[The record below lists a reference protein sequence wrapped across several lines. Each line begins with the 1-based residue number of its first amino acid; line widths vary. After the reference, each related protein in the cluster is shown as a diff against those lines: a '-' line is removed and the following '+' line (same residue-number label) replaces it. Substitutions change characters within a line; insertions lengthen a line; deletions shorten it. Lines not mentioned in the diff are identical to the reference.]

1 MKLTKSLFLAFA
13 GLGLFACSNEDV
25 TENNQFPEGNGVV
38 SVKIVT
44 PETLTKAMPGDP
56 SDGTT
61 GPVKV
66 VGDITIALDAGEG
79 GTTYTLKQQD
89 IASGATTVKFWNVKN
104 PTKVRV
110 YMNNAPTDGDY
121 SEVSILDLQ
130 SAPADIA
137 AYGEVVPT
145 LTDATE
151 SPQADTEGIKNKG
164 NEAEDAGKKYQMYTA
179 NVTMEIPVARLEVS
193 GIAHKEHIAPDET
206 CEYGTLTIDGIY
218 LDNVKATGTGTL
230 GDYKFTGDEAGSGA
244 DAILAYPILSTPE
257 GNNNFMNFDKVWPES
272 GKAYAFNF
280 YPGASAAENPVLK
293 IYFAQATGVDADHV
307 KSSPRYAMITKYVA
321 QGAGADGD
329 ALTLQAGKV
338 YRIQNAILDDKNI
351 IGDEGGNTY
360 YGVTVEVTEATWSV
374 ETIDGVWVEQ

>member
-44 PETLTKAMPGDP
+44 PETLTKAMPEDP
-56 SDGTT
+56 SAGTT
-61 GPVKV
+61 EPVKV
-66 VGDITIALDAGEG
+66 VGDITIALDASEG
-79 GTTYTLKQQD
+79 GTTYTLKQKD

-121 SEVSILDLQ
+121 SMVSILDLQ

-137 AYGEVVPT
+137 AYGEVAPS
-145 LTDATE
+145 LTSNTE
-151 SPQADTEGIKNKG
+151 SPVADTDAVKNAG
-164 NEAEDAGKKYQMYTA
+164 NKTEDAGKKYQMYEA
-179 NVTMEIPVARLEVS
+179 KVTMEIPVARLEVS
-193 GIAHKEHIAPDET
+193 GIAHKNHQSPET

-218 LDNVKATGTGTL
+218 LDNVKATEADDFN
-230 GDYKFTGDEAGSGA
+230 DYKFAGDQAGSGD
-244 DAILAYPILSTPE
+244 DAILAYSIPSD
-257 GNNNFMNFDKVWPES
+257 NDFMNFEKVWPEA

-280 YPGASAAENPVLK
+280 YPGASADQNPVLK
-293 IYFAQATGVDADHV
+293 IYFAQATGVDDNHV

-321 QGAGADGD
+321 KGTGADGE

>member
-44 PETLTKAMPGDP
+44 PETLTKAMPGEP
-56 SDGTT
+56 SAGTT

-66 VGDITIALDAGEG
+66 VGDITIALDAEEGEA
-79 GTTYTLKQQD
+79 TYLLTKQA
-89 IASGATTVKFWNVKN
+89 IAEGATTVKFWNVKN

-110 YMNNAPTDGDY
+110 YMNNAPTNGNY
-121 SEVSILDLQ
+121 SNVSILDLQ

-137 AYGEVVPT
+137 AYGEVTPT
-145 LTDATE
+145 LTSNTE
-151 SPQADTEGIKNKG
+151 SPVADSQTVKNEG

-193 GIAHKEHIAPDET
+193 GIAHKNHQSSET

-218 LDNVKATGTGTL
+218 LDNVKATEAGTL
-230 GDYKFTGDEAGSGA
+230 GDYKFTGDQAGSGS
-244 DAILAYPILSTPE
+244 DAILAYSIPSD
-257 GNNNFMNFDKVWPES
+257 NDYNNFMNFDKVWPES

-321 QGAGADGD
+321 S
-329 ALTLQAGKV
+329 
-338 YRIQNAILDDKNI
+338 
-351 IGDEGGNTY
+351 GN
-360 YGVTVEVTEATWSV
+360 WCNR
-374 ETIDGVWVEQ
+374 

>member
-13 GLGLFACSNEDV
+13 GLGLFACSNEEV
-25 TENNQFPEGNGVV
+25 AENNQFPEGNGVV

-44 PETLTKAMPGDP
+44 PETLTKAMPEDP
-56 SDGTT
+56 SAGTT
-61 GPVKV
+61 EPVKV
-66 VGDITIALDAGEG
+66 VGDITIALDAEEGEA
-79 GTTYTLKQQD
+79 TYLLTKQA
-89 IASGATTVKFWNVKN
+89 IADGATTVKFWNVKN

-110 YMNNAPTDGDY
+110 YMNNAPTNGNY
-121 SEVSILDLQ
+121 SNVSILDLQ

-137 AYGEVVPT
+137 AYGEVTPT
-145 LTDATE
+145 LTSNTE
-151 SPQADTEGIKNKG
+151 SPVADSQTVKNEG

-193 GIAHKEHIAPDET
+193 GIAHKNHQSPET

-218 LDNVKATGTGTL
+218 LDNVKATEAGTL
-230 GDYKFTGDEAGSGA
+230 GDYKFTGDQAGSGS
-244 DAILAYPILSTPE
+244 DAILAYSIPSD
-257 GNNNFMNFDKVWPES
+257 NDYNNFMNFDKVWPEA

-280 YPGASAAENPVLK
+280 YPGASADQNPVLK

-321 QGAGADGD
+321 SGTGANGE

>member
-13 GLGLFACSNEDV
+13 GLGLFACSNEEIA
-25 TENNQFPEGNGVV
+25 ENNQFPEGNGVV

-44 PETLTKAMPGDP
+44 PETLTKAMPKEAPDATT
-56 SDGTT
+56 TT
-61 GPVKV
+61 GSVKV
-66 VGDITIALDAGEG
+66 VGDITIELDADEG
-79 GTTYTLKQQD
+79 GATYTLKKED
-89 IASGATTVKFWNVKN
+89 IAGGATTVKFWNVKN

-110 YMNNAPTDGDY
+110 YMNGAPDDGDY
-121 SEVSILDLQ
+121 SAVSILDLQ
-130 SAPADIA
+130 SAPANIA
-137 AYGEVVPT
+137 AYGEVVPS
-145 LTDATE
+145 LTSATE
-151 SPQADTEGIKNKG
+151 SPAADNSTVKNEG

-193 GIAHKEHIAPDET
+193 GIAHKKPTASDET

-218 LDNVKATGTGTL
+218 LDNVKATGAGTL
-230 GDYKFTGDEAGSGA
+230 GDYKFTGDQAGSGA

-280 YPGASAAENPVLK
+280 YPGESVTQNPVLK

-321 QGAGADGD
+321 SGTEE

-338 YRIQNAILDDKNI
+338 YCITNAILDDKNI

-360 YGVTVEVTEATWSV
+360 YGVTVEVTEATWTV
-374 ETIDGVWVEQ
+374 ETIDGVWVEE

>member
-44 PETLTKAMPGDP
+44 PETLTKAMPGEP
-56 SDGTT
+56 SAGTT

-151 SPQADTEGIKNKG
+151 SPKADTEEIKNKG

-193 GIAHKEHIAPDET
+193 SIAHKNHQSPET

-218 LDNVKATGTGTL
+218 LDNIKATGTGTL
-230 GDYKFTGDEAGSGA
+230 GDYKFTGDQAGLGS
-244 DAILAYPILSTPE
+244 DAILAYSIPSTDDY
-257 GNNNFMNFDKVWPES
+257 NNFMDFAKVWPES

-280 YPGASAAENPVLK
+280 YPGASVAENPVLK
-293 IYFAQATGVDADHV
+293 IYFAQATGVDADYV

-321 QGAGADGD
+321 SGTGATGE

-338 YRIQNAILDDKNI
+338 YRITNAILDDKNI

-360 YGVTVEVTEATWSV
+360 YGVTVEVTEATWTV
-374 ETIDGVWVEQ
+374 QTIDGVWVEQ

>member
-1 MKLTKSLFLAFA
+1 MKLSKSLFLAFA
-13 GLGLFACSNEDV
+13 GLGLFACSNEEV
-25 TENNQFPEGNGVV
+25 AENNQFPEGNGVV

-44 PETLTKAMPGDP
+44 PETLTKAMPEEAP
-56 SDGTT
+56 DGTT
-61 GPVKV
+61 TGSVKV
-66 VGDITIALDAGEG
+66 VGDITIALDAEEGEA
-79 GTTYTLKQQD
+79 TYTLTQD
-89 IASGATTVKFWNVKN
+89 AIAGGATTVKFWNVKN

-137 AYGEVVPT
+137 AYGEVVPS
-145 LTDATE
+145 LTSDTE
-151 SPQADTEGIKNKG
+151 SPAADTEVIKNEG

-179 NVTMEIPVARLEVS
+179 NVTMKIPVARLEVS
-193 GIAHKEHIAPDET
+193 GIAHKKHTAPGET

-218 LDNVKATGTGTL
+218 LDNVKATGAGTFA
-230 GDYKFTGDEAGSGA
+230 DYKFKGDEAGSGA
-244 DAILAYPILSTPE
+244 DAILSYPILSTPE

-280 YPGASAAENPVLK
+280 YPGENAEQNPVLK
-293 IYFAQATGVDADHV
+293 IYFANAEEADGAEP

-321 QGAGADGD
+321 SGTEE

-338 YRIQNAILDDKNI
+338 YRITNAILDDKNI

>member
-13 GLGLFACSNEDV
+13 GLGLFACSNEEV

-44 PETLTKAMPGDP
+44 PETLTKAMPEDP
-56 SDGTT
+56 SAGTT

-66 VGDITIALDAGEG
+66 VGDITIALDAEEGEA
-79 GTTYTLKQQD
+79 TYLLTKQA
-89 IASGATTVKFWNVKN
+89 IAEGATTVKFWNVKN

-110 YMNNAPTDGDY
+110 YMNNAPTNGNY
-121 SEVSILDLQ
+121 SNVSILDLQ

-137 AYGEVVPT
+137 AYGEVTPT
-145 LTDATE
+145 LTSNTE
-151 SPQADTEGIKNKG
+151 SPVADSQTVKNEG
-164 NEAEDAGKKYQMYTA
+164 NEEGDAGKKYQMYTA

-193 GIAHKEHIAPDET
+193 GIAHKSHQSPET

-218 LDNVKATGTGTL
+218 LDNIKATGTGTL
-230 GDYKFTGDEAGSGA
+230 GDYKFAGDQAGSGS
-244 DAILAYPILSTPE
+244 DAILAYSIPSTDDY
-257 GNNNFMNFDKVWPES
+257 NNFMDFAKVWPES

-321 QGAGADGD
+321 SGTGANGE

>member
-13 GLGLFACSNEDV
+13 GLGLFACSNEEIA
-25 TENNQFPEGNGVV
+25 ENNQFPEGNGVV

-44 PETLTKAMPGDP
+44 PETLTKAMPEEAPDA
-56 SDGTT
+56 TIT

-66 VGDITIALDAGEG
+66 VGDITIELDADEG
-79 GTTYTLKQQD
+79 GATYTLKEED
-89 IASGATTVKFWNVKN
+89 IAGGATTVKFWNVKN

-110 YMNNAPTDGDY
+110 YMNGAPDDGDY
-121 SEVSILDLQ
+121 SAVSILDLQ
-130 SAPADIA
+130 SAPANIA
-137 AYGEVVPT
+137 AYGEVVPS
-145 LTDATE
+145 LTSATE
-151 SPQADTEGIKNKG
+151 SPAADNSTVKNEG

-193 GIAHKEHIAPDET
+193 GIAHKNHQSPET

-218 LDNVKATGTGTL
+218 LDNVKATGAGTL
-230 GDYKFTGDEAGSGA
+230 GDYKFTEDQAGSGA
-244 DAILAYPILSTPE
+244 DAILAYSISSSD
-257 GNNNFMNFDKVWPES
+257 NNFMDFNKVWPTA

-280 YPGASAAENPVLK
+280 YPGENAVQNPVLK
-293 IYFAQATGVDADHV
+293 IYFANAEEADGAEP

-321 QGAGADGD
+321 SGTGVDGE

-338 YRIQNAILDDKNI
+338 YRITNAILDDKNI

-360 YGVTVEVTEATWSV
+360 YGVTVEVTEATWTV
-374 ETIDGVWVEQ
+374 EIIDGVWVEE

>member
-13 GLGLFACSNEDV
+13 GLGLFACSNEEV
-25 TENNQFPEGNGVV
+25 AENNQFPEGNGVV

-44 PETLTKAMPGDP
+44 PETLTKAMPGEP
-56 SDGTT
+56 SAGTT

-66 VGDITIALDAGEG
+66 VGDITIALDATEG
-79 GTTYTLKQQD
+79 GTTHILTKD
-89 IASGATTVKFWNVKN
+89 EIKNGATTVKFWNVKN

-145 LTDATE
+145 LTSNTE
-151 SPQADTEGIKNKG
+151 SPVADTQTVKNEG

-193 GIAHKEHIAPDET
+193 GIAHKDHQSPET
-206 CEYGTLTIDGIY
+206 CEYKTLTIDGIY
-218 LDNVKATGTGTL
+218 LDNVKATGADDFN
-230 GDYKFTGDEAGSGA
+230 DYKFAGDQAGSGS
-244 DAILAYPILSTPE
+244 DAILVYPILSTPE
-257 GNNNFMNFDKVWPES
+257 GNNNFMDFDKVWPEA

-280 YPGASAAENPVLK
+280 YPGASAAQNPVLK
-293 IYFAQATGVDADHV
+293 IYFAQATGVDANHV

-321 QGAGADGD
+321 PGAGAEGE

-360 YGVTVEVTEATWSV
+360 YGVTVEVTEATWTV
-374 ETIDGVWVEQ
+374 QTIDGVWVEQ

>member
-13 GLGLFACSNEDV
+13 GLGLFACSNEEV
-25 TENNQFPEGNGVV
+25 AENNQFPEGNGVV

-44 PETLTKAMPGDP
+44 PETLTKAMPGEP
-56 SDGTT
+56 SAGTT

-66 VGDITIALDAGEG
+66 VGDITIALEAGEG
-79 GTTYTLKQQD
+79 GTTHILTKEE

-137 AYGEVVPT
+137 AYGEVTPT
-145 LTDATE
+145 LTSNTE
-151 SPQADTEGIKNKG
+151 SPAADTQTVKNEGNV
-164 NEAEDAGKKYQMYTA
+164 AEDAGKKYQMYQA

-193 GIAHKEHIAPDET
+193 GIAHKDHQSPET
-206 CEYGTLTIDGIY
+206 CEYETLTIDGIY
-218 LDNVKATGTGTL
+218 LDNVKATGADDFN
-230 GDYKFTGDEAGSGA
+230 DYKFAGDQAGSGS
-244 DAILAYPILSTPE
+244 DAILVYPILSTPE
-257 GNNNFMNFDKVWPES
+257 GNNNFMDFDKVWPEA

-280 YPGASAAENPVLK
+280 YPGASAAQNPVLK
-293 IYFAQATGVDADHV
+293 IYFAQATGVDANHV

-321 QGAGADGD
+321 SGTGADGE